1 MGNAICSP
9 TTSKCCSCNLVTYIA
24 NRSLRRRTK
33 PRIIRVYNLRPHI
46 HTLSSVTPLSVDMIH
61 TRTLQWY
68 PRPRTNNYNNWSSKS
83 RSPVASEQEGFIQ
96 YRKTTKGRTSVHN
109 ELLNI
114 NNNGVSPPTIPD
126 HQNSSLRVSILQLWI
141 HAYIHTYIL
150 SDANLCSD
158 TKP

>member
-9 TTSKCCSCNLVTYIA
+9 TTSKCCSCNLVTSIA

-114 NNNGVSPPTIPD
+114 TTVCHHRLSQITKTLLCGCRFFSYGST
-126 HQNSSLRVSILQLWI
+126 HTF
-141 HAYIHTYIL
+141 IHTFGCKSL
-150 SDANLCSD
+150 
-158 TKP
+158 